1 MPPLARPRLVLT
13 FQAAD
18 FRDLLPLLSHVL
30 LEDRRESE
38 EHHYTI
44 RILNYSKNIS
54 QLSHIKLAR
63 LMGKSRDRLDG
74 VVVLVVVKVKL
85 VVLHQFFTG

>member
-1 MPPLARPRLVLT
+1 MPPFARPQLALT
-13 FQAAD
+13 PQAAN
-18 FRDLLPLLSHVL
+18 FRNLLQLLSHVV

-38 EHHYTI
+38 EYHYTI
-44 RILNYSKNIS
+44 RVLNYSKTIL

-63 LMGKSRDRLDG
+63 LTGKSRDRLDG
-74 VVVLVVVKVKL
+74 VVVVVKVKL